1 MTRPLEH
8 CGMTHRIGKPGL
20 RHEGL
25 AKLTHSSF
33 VPTQKSLG
41 NAVLMEAAY
50 ALGALDLGFRIA
62 LVTLVAL
69 FSVHRVAGG
78 GVIGGKL

>member
-1 MTRPLEH
+1 MTRRLEH
-8 CGMTHRIGKPGL
+8 GGMTHWIGKLGL
-20 RHEGL
+20 RHKGL
-25 AKLTHSSF
+25 AKLTHSGF

-41 NAVLMEAAY
+41 DAVLMETTY

-62 LVTLVAL
+62 LETLVAL

-78 GVIGGKL
+78 GVIGDKL